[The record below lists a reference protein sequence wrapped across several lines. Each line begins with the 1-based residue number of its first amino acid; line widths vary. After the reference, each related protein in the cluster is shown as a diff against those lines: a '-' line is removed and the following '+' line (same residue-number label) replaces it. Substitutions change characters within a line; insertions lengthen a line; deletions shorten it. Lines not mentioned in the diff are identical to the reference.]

1 VDRVTPEWV
10 DSRLDGLSYPVTRA
24 DAATALADTDVVVDG
39 DEQNLGRVVS
49 RTDADAFR
57 GPEAVVDAVERALDG
72 SASDGHPD

>member
-1 VDRVTPEWV
+1 MDRVTPEWV

-24 DAATALADTDVVVDG
+24 DAAAALADTDVVVDG
-39 DEQNLGRVVS
+39 DEQNLGRLVS

-72 SASDGHPD
+72 SVSDGHPD